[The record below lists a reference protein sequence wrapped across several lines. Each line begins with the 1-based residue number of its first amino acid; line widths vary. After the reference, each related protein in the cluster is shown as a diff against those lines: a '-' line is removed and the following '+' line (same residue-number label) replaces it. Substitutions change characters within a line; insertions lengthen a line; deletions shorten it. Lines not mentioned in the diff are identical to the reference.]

1 MAEAAAAR
9 QPLKRERARNF
20 RGALKRA
27 GVVAGLL
34 ALAACQT
41 VVPRRD
47 RPAPAP
53 TPTPT
58 ETGPV
63 TPALPSDA
71 DRHRVALLVPLS
83 GANAGVGQSI
93 ANAANLAVLDTGGKR
108 IRITTYDTA
117 TGAGA
122 AAQRAIAEGAKVIL
136 GPLLADDVRLVA
148 PLARRA
154 GVPLISFSND
164 ATVAGDGTFIM
175 GYTPAQSIDRVVRFA
190 RSRGMSRFAGLTPS
204 GIYGERASTAFLRAV
219 ENAGGQVVALQ
230 SFDRSRNGL
239 SAAITRMGAASDYE
253 AVLIADAPRIAN
265 QAVPL
270 LRKSGPA
277 EARILGTELWSTEA
291 ALATMTPLHGAWY
304 ASVSDG
310 LYNQL
315 AQKYRARYGQA
326 PYRIASM
333 GYDAVLL
340 VSRIAQDWR
349 VGQPFPARRLRDD
362 GGFTGIDGAFRFGE
376 DGVAERAL
384 EVQQVAPGRA
394 TTISPAP
401 SRFDG

>member
-9 QPLKRERARNF
+9 QPRTMGLVLKRT
-20 RGALKRA
+20 
-27 GVVAGLL
+27 GVVVSLL

-41 VVPRRD
+41 MVPRRQG
-47 RPAPAP
+47 PAQQP

-63 TPALPSDA
+63 GPELPEDQN
-71 DRHRVALLVPLS
+71 RHRVALLVPLT

-108 IRITTYDTA
+108 IRITIYDTA
-117 TGAGA
+117 TGAA
-122 AAQRAIAEGAKVIL
+122 SAAQRAIADGARVIL
-136 GPLLADDVRLVA
+136 GPLLADDAKLIA
-148 PLARRA
+148 PYAQRAR
-154 GVPLISFSND
+154 VPLVSFSND
-164 ATVAGDGTFIM
+164 TSIAGNGTFVM

-190 RSRGMSRFAGLTPS
+190 RSKGMSKFAGLTPS
-204 GIYGERASTAFLRAV
+204 GVYGERASTAFIRAV
-219 ENAGGQVVALQ
+219 EDAGGQVVSLQ
-230 SFDRSRNGL
+230 SFDRSRGAI
-239 SAAITRMGAASDYE
+239 AAAVGRIGKTSPYD
-253 AVLIADAPRIAN
+253 AVLIADSGRIAV

-270 LRKSGPA
+270 LRRSGGA
-277 EARILGTELWSTEA
+277 SAKVLGTELWNTDA
-291 ALATMTPLHGAWY
+291 GLTTMAPLQGAWF
-304 ASVSDG
+304 ASVSDN

-315 AQKYRARYGQA
+315 AAKYRARFGQA

-349 VGQPFPARRLRDD
+349 VGSEFPVRRLTDE
-362 GGFTGIDGAFRFGE
+362 GGFTGIDGPFRFGR

-384 EVQQVAPGRA
+384 QVQEVGSGRL
-394 TTISPAP
+394 TTVSPAP
-401 SRFDG
+401 ARFGE